1 LAAVARGAVASTTAT
16 PISYVCINKS
26 SGQLFYLD
34 PCKNKSQTKVE
45 FSTSEQFKA
54 CYQASNGVTR
64 KVPESTKCSN
74 KTTNKEIEIK
84 VPDDEDPLYFCVG
97 SDGTMYFKPTSDP
110 TSVPT
115 CPAGQDLVVIGPPNQ
130 APKAAGDGPYS
141 VVEGGTLNMAAPGVL
156 ANDTDAEGDGLSAVL
171 VSGPSNASSFV
182 LNGDGSFSYVHNG
195 GETTSDSFT
204 YKANDGTADSNVATV
219 TITVTP
225 VNDAPVANN
234 ESYTVGEGG
243 TLTVPTPGVLGND
256 TDAENDTLNAV
267 LVSGPEHAS
276 SSFSLNGDGS
286 FTYVHDGSETTSDSF
301 TYKAN
306 DGTADSNVTTV
317 TITIIPVDDAPPLP

>member
-1 LAAVARGAVASTTAT
+1 
-16 PISYVCINKS
+16 VCINKS

-54 CYQASNGVTR
+54 CYQASNGVAR

-225 VNDAPVANN
+225 VNDAPVANDDLD
-234 ESYTVGEGG
+234 TVAEGG
-243 TLTVPTPGVLGND
+243 TVNDNVLPND
-256 TDAENDTLNAV
+256 TDQDGDTLQAL
-267 LVSGPEHAS
+267 LVSGPANAS
-276 SSFSLNGDGS
+276 SFVLNGDGS
-286 FTYVHDGSETTSDSF
+286 FSYVHDGSETTSDSF

>member
-1 LAAVARGAVASTTAT
+1 MLEDYVIDTGRRWLRGRTLLVGVLSVLVMVAVAAIPAAALGGLPAASTSTLASPT
-16 PISYVCINKS
+16 QISHVCVNKS
-26 SGQLFYLD
+26 SGQLFYLAS
-34 PCKNKSQTKVE
+34 CTKSQAKTDVSS
-45 FSTSEQFKA
+45 STSTQFKA

-195 GETTSDSFT
+195 GETTSDSF
-204 YKANDGTADSNVATV
+204 
-219 TITVTP
+219 
-225 VNDAPVANN
+225 
-234 ESYTVGEGG
+234 
-243 TLTVPTPGVLGND
+243 
-256 TDAENDTLNAV
+256 
-267 LVSGPEHAS
+267 
-276 SSFSLNGDGS
+276 
-286 FTYVHDGSETTSDSF
+286 
-301 TYKAN
+301 
-306 DGTADSNVTTV
+306 
-317 TITIIPVDDAPPLP
+317 